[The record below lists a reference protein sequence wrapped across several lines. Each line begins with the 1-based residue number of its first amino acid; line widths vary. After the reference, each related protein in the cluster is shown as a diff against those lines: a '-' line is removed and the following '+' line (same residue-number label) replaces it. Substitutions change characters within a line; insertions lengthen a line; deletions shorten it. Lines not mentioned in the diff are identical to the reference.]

1 MRSSDESSEEDFY
14 FLEKA
19 LKESN
24 ELDEVDRRLLVGI
37 VQAPPKELKR
47 WDKEDP
53 AEMRRRRKQRAL
65 ENGEHWSDSYDD
77 ETDGDVDD
85 DGTMMGEYGT
95 NGKDG
100 SVVDLLGGGAT
111 DGKSMLHKV
120 QQARNRALGKGM
132 AGEGGGEIVLPCP
145 DGYDPLKWATLS
157 RKEKMKVLGITEAE
171 WN

>member
-1 MRSSDESSEEDFY
+1 
-14 FLEKA
+14 
-19 LKESN
+19 
-24 ELDEVDRRLLVGI
+24 
-37 VQAPPKELKR
+37 
-47 WDKEDP
+47 
-53 AEMRRRRKQRAL
+53 
-65 ENGEHWSDSYDD
+65 
-77 ETDGDVDD
+77 VDD